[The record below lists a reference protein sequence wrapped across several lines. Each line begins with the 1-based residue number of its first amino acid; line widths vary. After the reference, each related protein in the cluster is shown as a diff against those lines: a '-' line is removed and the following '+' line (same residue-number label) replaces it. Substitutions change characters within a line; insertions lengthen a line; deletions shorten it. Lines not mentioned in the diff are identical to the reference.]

1 MTTRVACVQTDVAF
15 NDPAANSTVAITHLK
30 ALKDEGVDLVI
41 LPEAFLTGYCVASAE
56 QAMEIALPLE
66 SDRLARIRQAPDAVT
81 RIQTACKDLAI
92 HAVVGLIATD
102 GVDVY
107 NAALLFEPD
116 GTMRRYFKTHLPFLG
131 VDRFVV
137 PGWDLPVFETEVGNL
152 GIGICYDLRVP
163 EAARVMALEGAD
175 VIVLP
180 TNWPVGAETS
190 ADHTALVRAAENCV
204 YVAACN
210 RVGTENGTTF
220 IGRSGIYDVAGG
232 VMQKAGDGEE
242 TIIADLDLDE
252 ARDKHTVIIPGE
264 YEFEVMASRRPA
276 LYDRITKQ

>member
-1 MTTRVACVQTDVAF
+1 MTIRVACVQTDVAF
-15 NDPAANSTVAITHLK
+15 NDPAANATVAIAHLK
-30 ALKDEGVDLVI
+30 ALKNQGVDLAV
-41 LPEAFLTGYCVASAE
+41 LPEAFLTGYCVGSAE

-66 SDRLARIRQAPDAVT
+66 SDRLARIRQAPEAVT
-81 RIQTACKDLAI
+81 QIGAACRNLGI

-102 GVDVY
+102 GTDVY
-107 NAALLFEPD
+107 NTALLFEPD
-116 GTMRRYFKTHLPFLG
+116 GTVRRYFKTHLPFLG

-137 PGWDLPVFETEVGNL
+137 PGWDLPVFETEIGNI

-190 ADHTALVRAAENCV
+190 AEHTTIVRAAENRV
-204 YVAACN
+204 YLAACN
-210 RVGTENGTTF
+210 RIGTENGTTF
-220 IGRSGIYDVAGG
+220 IGRSGIYDVLGG

-252 ARDKHTVIIPGE
+252 ARNKHTVNIPGE

>member
-1 MTTRVACVQTDVAF
+1 MTIRVACVQTDVAF
-15 NDPAANSTVAITHLK
+15 NDPQTNASVAIAHLK
-30 ALKDEGVDLVI
+30 ALKEQGVDLAV
-41 LPEAFLTGYCVASAE
+41 LPEAFLTGYCVGSAE
-56 QAMEIALPLE
+56 QALEIALPLE
-66 SDRLARIRQAPDAVT
+66 SDRLARIRQAPEAVT
-81 RIQTACKDLAI
+81 RIGAACEDLGI

-107 NAALLFEPD
+107 NTALLFEPE
-116 GTMRRYFKTHLPFLG
+116 GTIRRYFKTHLPFLG

-137 PGWDLPVFETEVGNL
+137 PGWNLPVFETEVGNL
-152 GIGICYDLRVP
+152 GICICYDLRVP
-163 EAARVMALEGAD
+163 EAVRVMALDGAD

-190 ADHTALVRAAENCV
+190 ADHTALVRAAENRV

-220 IGRSGIYDVAGG
+220 IGRSGIYDVVGG

-252 ARDKHTVIIPGE
+252 ARNKHTVIIPGE
-264 YEFEVMASRRPA
+264 YEFEVMGSRRPG
-276 LYDRITKQ
+276 LYDRISKQ